1 MPQVDLGR
9 CKGQVD
15 LALRRLKRLCDKLG
29 IARRLREVEFHE
41 KRTSQKRK
49 QKAAAVKR
57 QQKRNAME
65 RIPKSR

>member
-15 LALRRLKRLCDKLG
+15 LALRRLKRLQHKLG

-41 KRTSQKRK
+41 KAHFKET
-49 QKAAAVKR
+49 
-57 QQKRNAME
+57 
-65 RIPKSR
+65 